1 MRGLVPV
8 YDKDTKE
15 LLCVVDNLTVDE
27 IQKICDDVT
36 AVWVEADEQGL
47 WFDAVDDSEKG
58 LKARLQAEGAVV
70 YDVAIDEVY
79 F

>member
-27 IQKICDDVT
+27 IERIANEVT
-36 AVWVEADEQGL
+36 AMWVEADERGI

-58 LKARLQAEGAVV
+58 LKARLKEEGAVV
-70 YDVAIDEVY
+70 YDVSIDEVY

>member
-27 IQKICDDVT
+27 IERIANEVT
-36 AVWVEADEQGL
+36 AVWVEADERGI

-58 LKARLQAEGAVV
+58 LKARLQEAGAVV
-70 YDVAIDEVY
+70 YDVSIDEVY

>member
-8 YDKDTKE
+8 YDQDTKE

-27 IQKICDDVT
+27 IEKIANEVT
-36 AVWVEADEQGL
+36 AMWVEADEQGW
-47 WFDAVDDSEKG
+47 WFDAVNDSEKG
-58 LKARLQAEGAVV
+58 LKARLQEEGAVV
-70 YDVAIDEVY
+70 YDVSGDEVY